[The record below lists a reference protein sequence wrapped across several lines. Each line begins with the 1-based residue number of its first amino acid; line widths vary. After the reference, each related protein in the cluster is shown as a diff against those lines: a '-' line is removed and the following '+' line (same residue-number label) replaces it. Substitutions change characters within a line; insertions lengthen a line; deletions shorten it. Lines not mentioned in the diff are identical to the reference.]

1 MMEEKT
7 DNLKSMYEMGQ
18 QLMSMATDM
27 GYDPEASEEEGAEM
41 DDTDMEDTEEETP
54 LAPTKNKASSALSYF
69 KGE

>member
-27 GYDPEASEEEGAEM
+27 GYDPEASEEEPEM
-41 DDTDMEDTEEETP
+41 EDTDMEDTEEETP
-54 LAPTKNKASSALSYF
+54 MAPTKNKASSALSYF